1 MKTLIRTFLITIF
14 ILMVVG
20 TAFLGGVLL
29 DRQGLIPLGPGQ
41 APRDAAQNFGLMTQ
55 AWNIIKRNYADR
67 SVTDNQTLT
76 YGAISGMVDALGDT
90 SHSRFLSPQMV
101 KEENNFIQGQ
111 FEGIGA
117 LMQLKDTHIVVLAPY
132 DGSPAQ
138 KAGLKPGDILLKVN
152 GEDISGQSL
161 SQVVG
166 KVLGPAG
173 TTVTLT
179 VADPV
184 TGETRELTI
193 TRARLD
199 LKNVTYNM
207 LPGTTI
213 GHLRIAAFSQ
223 DVTKEVAS
231 ALQDLQQQ
239 GATGLVLDLRRNPGG
254 LLGEGV
260 GVASHFLKS
269 GNVLLEKDANGN
281 IKPVPVKDGGVATD
295 LPMVVLID
303 QGTASASEIVAGALQ
318 DGQRAKL
325 IGEKTVGTGT
335 VLLQFPL
342 SDGSSILLA
351 TKQWL
356 TPGGQVIWHQGINP
370 TEVVSLPTNIGALR
384 PEMEKGMTPQQLK
397 DSQDTQLLRAIQLL
411 TSN

>member
-14 ILMVVG
+14 ILLLVG

-29 DRQGLIPLGPGQ
+29 DRQGLIPLGAGQ
-41 APRDAAQNFGLMTQ
+41 APRDAAQNFNLMTQ

-90 SHSRFLSPQMV
+90 GHSRFLSPQMV
-101 KEENNFIQGQ
+101 KEENNFTQGQ

-117 LMQLKDTHIVVLAPY
+117 LMQMKDTHVVVVAPY

-152 GEDISGQSL
+152 GEDISGQTL

-179 VADPV
+179 VADPA
-184 TGETRELTI
+184 TGETRDLTI
-193 TRARLD
+193 TRARID

-223 DVTKEVAS
+223 GVTKEVES
-231 ALQDLQQQ
+231 ALQDLQKQ
-239 GATGLVLDLRRNPGG
+239 GATGLVLDLRSNPGG
-254 LLGEGV
+254 LLDESV
-260 GVASHFLKS
+260 GVASQFLKS
-269 GNVLLEKDANGN
+269 GNVLLEKDADGN
-281 IKPVPVKDGGVATD
+281 IKPVPVKDGGVATEI
-295 LPMVVLID
+295 PMVVLID

-325 IGEKTVGTGT
+325 VGEKTFGTGT

-356 TPGGQVIWHQGINP
+356 TPNGQVIWHQGINP
-370 TEVVSLPTNIGALR
+370 TEVVSLPANIGDLL
-384 PEMEKGMTPQQLK
+384 PEMEKSMNPQQLK
-397 DSQDTQLLRAIQLL
+397 DSQDTQLLRAIELL
-411 TSN
+411 KSN